1 MQRNPNEYWGWEDTF
16 VQKMTRVN
24 IIYSN
29 TINSKNI
36 TDYKVSTTKDA
47 NQRLYDLNVHDKH
60 D

>member
-1 MQRNPNEYWGWEDTF
+1 MSTEVGKTPLYKNWPES
-16 VQKMTRVN
+16 
-24 IIYSN
+24 IYSN

-36 TDYKVSTTKDA
+36 TDYKASTTKDA

>member
-1 MQRNPNEYWGWEDTF
+1 MSTEVGKTPLYKNWLES
-16 VQKMTRVN
+16 
-24 IIYSN
+24 IYSN

-36 TDYKVSTTKDA
+36 TDYKASTTKDA

>member
-36 TDYKVSTTKDA
+36 TDYKASTTKDA